1 MGQPTI
7 NSSTTKL
14 ATPLVATRL
23 VKDSAFQAAVRSRGE
38 AIFSNVDEGGPSLFS
53 KNYWYGEIMDWSMK
67 NETFKTQM
75 FRFVDVLPY
84 LNSGSEVARHLKEY
98 FAEGGEELP
107 KVFNV
112 GLGLG
117 SLAPGLMAGA
127 IKKNVTSMA
136 KMFITGETPQ
146 EALTVLKKARKQ
158 KIGFTVDIL
167 GEASLSA
174 VESQDYLNKY
184 LELVTWLAKDAASW
198 EPVQLLDED
207 HKGPIPRVNVSVKL
221 SSLDSEIDLKAWE
234 KSKARMKERVRPIF
248 RKAME
253 VGVFINI
260 DMEQYE
266 LKDFTLEIFEELLQE
281 PEFATYPH
289 WGCVI
294 QAYLRDSAQDVR
306 KLIEFSKSRG
316 VPFTIRLVKGA
327 YWDFETVFAQQS
339 GWPVPVYTI
348 KKESDVNYELCATL
362 ILEANE
368 FVRLAIGSHN
378 VRSISAT
385 IVAAER
391 LGVDPRSFEI
401 QMLYGMADG
410 FKRSLVKQG
419 FRVREYAPVGEL
431 IPGMAYLVRRLLEN
445 TSNESFLRSK
455 FSDGASTEILLKDPS
470 EGLVASSS
478 NPYDLEKSV
487 TPLASPSAASG
498 ASGTSGAGKMP
509 PKFRNLPLIDFAIEE
524 NRGKLHGAFTK
535 LEKSLGQEWP
545 SYIGGK
551 EIRTGRL
558 LDSVNPSNP
567 AQLIG
572 KVHLCGVKETEQAL
586 TAAQSAFKTWQY
598 VAPSERARLVD
609 KLADILERDR
619 LDWTALEVYEAGKPW
634 DEADGDLAEAVDF
647 CRYYARDMRR
657 LASGQ
662 KVGGV
667 PGETSVYHHK
677 PRGVV
682 AVIAPWNFPLA
693 IICGMVA
700 AAAVTGNTV
709 VMKPA
714 EQTAVIGAWLMRA
727 IREAGFPDGVVNLV
741 QGLGEEIGD
750 TLTGSPITAMI
761 AFTGSK
767 AVGLHILKQAA
778 IVHPGQRHMKR
789 VMAELGGK
797 NAIIID
803 SDADLDEAIGGVLYS
818 AFGFSGQKCSAAGRV
833 IVLDEIYDR
842 FIGRLLEAA
851 KSVKVRM
858 AIEPDV
864 FVGPVIDHDAQVRI
878 LEMIEHAKKDATL
891 AFQGGLPE
899 TAAGAQPGYFVP
911 PTIFTDVKPNSA
923 LGQDEVFGPVLA
935 VLRAK
940 SMIEAI
946 EIANDVEY
954 GLTGGIYSRSP
965 ANIELAKQRL
975 EVGNLYI
982 NRGCTGAMVDRHPFG
997 GFKMSGVGSKTGGP
1011 EYLQQFMEPRVVT
1024 ENTLRRGFAPVEE

>member
-1 MGQPTI
+1 VGQPTTSSVS
-7 NSSTTKL
+7 NSSGSFSS
-14 ATPLVATRL
+14 
-23 VKDSAFQAAVRSRGE
+23 SAFSKDGAYQAAVKAKGE
-38 AIFSNVDEGGPSLFS
+38 LIFSQVDESGGPSLFS
-53 KNYWYGEIMDWSMK
+53 RNFWYGEIMDWSMK
-67 NETFKTQM
+67 NEAFKTQM

-84 LNSGSEVARHLKEY
+84 LNSGAEVARHLKEY

-112 GLGLG
+112 GVGLG

-127 IKKNVTSMA
+127 IKKNVTGMA
-136 KMFITGETPQ
+136 KMFITGETPE

-167 GEASLSA
+167 GEASLSEA
-174 VESQDYLNKY
+174 ESREYQNKY
-184 LELVTWLAKDAASW
+184 LELVSWLAKDASSW
-198 EPVQLLDED
+198 DHIPQIDED
-207 HKGPIPRVNVSVKL
+207 HRGPLPRVNVSVKL

-234 KSKARMKERVRPIF
+234 KSKTRMKERVRPIF

-253 VGVFINI
+253 AGVFINL

-266 LKDFTLEIFEELLQE
+266 LKDFTVEIFKDLLSE
-281 PEFATYPH
+281 PEFAKYPH

-294 QAYLRDSAQDVR
+294 QAYLRDSSMDVR
-306 KLIEFSKSRG
+306 KLIEFAKTRG
-316 VPFTIRLVKGA
+316 VPFTVRLVKGA
-327 YWDFETVFAQQS
+327 YWDFETVFAQQA

-348 KKESDVNYELCATL
+348 KRESDANYEVCATML
-362 ILEANE
+362 LEAHE
-368 FVRLAIGSHN
+368 HIRLAIGSHN
-378 VRSISAT
+378 VRSISAA

-391 LGVDPRSFEI
+391 LGVDHRSFEI

-419 FRVREYAPVGEL
+419 YRVREYAPVGEL

-455 FSDGASTEILLKDPS
+455 FSEGMSTEALLKDPS
-470 EGLVASSS
+470 ENLTPSSS
-478 NPYDLEKSV
+478 NPYDLEKK
-487 TPLASPSAASG
+487 SPPINGAAPVVSTK
-498 ASGTSGAGKMP
+498 AIVE
-509 PKFRNLPLIDFAIEE
+509 KFRNLPLIDFAIRE
-524 NRGKLHGAFTK
+524 NRQKLDTAFSK
-535 LEKSLGQEWP
+535 LEKTLGTEWP
-545 SYIGGK
+545 SHIGGK
-551 EIRTGRL
+551 DIRTGRL
-558 LDSVNPSNP
+558 LESVNPSNP
-567 AQLIG
+567 QQLIG
-572 KVHLCGVKETEQAL
+572 KVHLCGVKEAEQAL
-586 TAAQSAFKTWQY
+586 STARDAFKTWQY
-598 VAPSERARLVD
+598 VPASERARLVD

-619 LDWTALEVYEAGKPW
+619 LDWTALEVLEAAKPW

-657 LASGQ
+657 LAGGQ

-667 PGETSVYHHK
+667 PGETSLYHHK

-693 IICGMVA
+693 IVCGMVA

-714 EQTAVIGAWLMRA
+714 EQTSVIGAWLMRA

-761 AFTGSK
+761 SFTGSK
-767 AVGLHILKQAA
+767 AVGLHILQKAA
-778 IVHPGQRHMKR
+778 VVHPGQRHMKK

-803 SDADLDEAIGGVLYS
+803 SDADLDEAIGGVLAS

-833 IVLDEIYDR
+833 IVVDEIYER
-842 FIGRLLEAA
+842 FMGRLLEAA
-851 KSVKVRM
+851 KTLKVAK

-864 FVGPVIDHDAQVRI
+864 FVGPVIDGEAQARI
-878 LEMIEHAKKDATL
+878 LAMIEAAKAEGAKL
-891 AFQGGLPE
+891 CYQGKPPE
-899 TAAGAQPGYFVP
+899 TKPGELPGYFVP
-911 PTIFTDVKPNSA
+911 PTIFSDVKPSSA
-923 LGQDEVFGPVLA
+923 LGQTEVFGPVLA
-935 VLRAK
+935 IMRAK
-940 SMIEAI
+940 TFLEAI

-954 GLTGGIYSRSP
+954 GLTGGLYSRSP
-965 ANIELAKQRL
+965 ANIETAKKLL

-1011 EYLQQFMEPRVVT
+1011 EYLTQFMEPRVIT
-1024 ENTLRRGFAPVEE
+1024 ENTLRRGFAPAEE

>member
-1 MGQPTI
+1 MANPTAP
-7 NSSTTKL
+7 SRF
-14 ATPLVATRL
+14 A
-23 VKDSAFQAAVRSRGE
+23 KDPAFQSAVKAKGE
-38 AIFSNVDEGGPSLFS
+38 EIFAKVDESGPSLFS
-53 KNYWYGEIMDWSMK
+53 RNFWYGEIMDWSMK
-67 NETFKTQM
+67 NESFKTQM

-146 EALTVLKKARKQ
+146 EALPVLKKSRRQ

-167 GEASLSA
+167 GEASLST
-174 VESQDYLNKY
+174 VESLDYQNKY
-184 LELVTWLAKDAASW
+184 LELVTWLAKDAATW
-198 EPVQLLDED
+198 DHVPQIDED

-221 SSLDSEIDLKAWE
+221 SSLDAEIDLKAWD
-234 KSKARMKERVRPIF
+234 KSKTRMKDRVRPIF

-253 VGVFINI
+253 VGVFINL

-266 LKDFTLEIFEELLQE
+266 LKDFTVQIFCELLEE
-281 PEFATYPH
+281 PEFAAYPH

-294 QAYLRDSAQDVR
+294 QAYLRDSSQDVR
-306 KLIEFSKSRG
+306 ELIEFAKKRR
-316 VPFTIRLVKGA
+316 VPFTVRLVKGA
-327 YWDFETVFAQQS
+327 YWDFETVFAQQA

-362 ILEANE
+362 LLEAHE
-368 FVRLAIGSHN
+368 YVRLAIGSHN
-378 VRSISAT
+378 VRSIAAAVT
-385 IVAAER
+385 AAER
-391 LGVDPRSFEI
+391 IGVDPRSFEI

-410 FKRSLVKQG
+410 FKKSLVKQG
-419 FRVREYAPVGEL
+419 YRVREYAPVGEL

-455 FSDGASTEILLKDPS
+455 FVDGATAENLLKDPS
-470 EGLVASSS
+470 DGLIPSTS
-478 NPYDLEKSV
+478 NPYDLEKAQV
-487 TPLASPSAASG
+487 PSTTTKAALKT
-498 ASGTSGAGKMP
+498 APA
-509 PKFRNLPLIDFAIEE
+509 PKFRNLPLIDFALAD
-524 NRGKLHGAFTK
+524 NRAKLQSAFVK

-545 SYIGGK
+545 SVIGGK
-551 EIRTGRL
+551 DVRTGRL
-558 LDSVNPSNP
+558 LESVNPSNP

-572 KVHLCGVKETEQAL
+572 KIHLCGVKEAEQAL
-586 TAAQSAFKTWQY
+586 ESAQIAFKKWQY
-598 VAPSERARLVD
+598 TSADERARLVD

-619 LDWTALEVYEAGKPW
+619 IDWTALEVLEAGKPW

-657 LASGQ
+657 TSTGQ
-662 KVGGV
+662 RVGGV
-667 PGETSVYHHK
+667 PGETSLYHHK

-682 AVIAPWNFPLA
+682 TVIAPWNFPLA

-700 AAAVTGNTV
+700 AAVVTGNTV

-714 EQTAVIGAWLMRA
+714 EQTAVIGAWLMKA
-727 IREAGFPDGVVNLV
+727 IREAGFPDGVINLV
-741 QGLGEEIGD
+741 QGMGEEIGD

-818 AFGFSGQKCSAAGRV
+818 AFGFSGQKCSAASRV

-851 KSVKVRM
+851 KTVKVRH
-858 AIEPDV
+858 AVEAEV
-864 FVGPVIDHDAQVRI
+864 FVGPVIDEEAQTRI
-878 LEMIEHAKKDATL
+878 FRMIEEAKTDPKGAAKL
-891 AFQGGLPE
+891 AFQGTIPE
-899 TAAGAQPGYFVP
+899 TASGAKPGYFVP
-911 PTIFTDVKPNSA
+911 PTIFTDVKPDSKLAQN
-923 LGQDEVFGPVLA
+923 EVFGPVLA
-935 VLRAK
+935 VIRAK
-940 SMIEAI
+940 NIGEAI

-965 ANIELAKQRL
+965 ANIELAKKFL

-1011 EYLQQFMEPRVVT
+1011 EYLAQFMEPRVIT
-1024 ENTLRRGFAPVEE
+1024 ENTLRRGFAPAEGE